1 MAGEDM
7 VRRLLGEQRR
17 RLVASLLGAAES
29 SSWWPQLAVVEQR
42 AYRDKVLASIGIYH
56 DFCLD
61 VLKVSGEDSVR
72 NERALTL
79 IEQVHASQRRLER
92 QHG

>member
-17 RLVASLLGAAES
+17 RLVASLLGAAEA
-29 SSWWPQLAVVEQR
+29 SSWWPQLGLVEQR
-42 AYRDKVLASIGIYH
+42 SYRDKVLASIGTYH

-72 NERALTL
+72 NERALEL
-79 IEQVHASQRRLER
+79 IEQVHASQRRVER
-92 QHG
+92 QRG